1 MVSSSNDSYLFDV
14 TTENEY
20 RSFVVAASSCA
31 VNGGFCG
38 LFSIGDDLTLSCM

>member
-1 MVSSSNDSYLFDV
+1 MIVWFSSTNDSYLFDV

-38 LFSIGDDLTLSCM
+38 LI